1 MNKVA
6 QFLRIFVPTKQETMA
21 NIEIKIDDK
30 LYGRLCEFCKVNNIG
45 EVTEYVRKKF
55 VDGFMVDMYGDL
67 NQKMRK
73 SEPKTDNKAD
83 VNELTTETTSEFV
96 SEEPLKTDNISDNA
110 GEILTEKSKN
120 QQLNEVSESK
130 KQEDKHSQE
139 QATKKPKRNITIK

>member
-1 MNKVA
+1 M
-6 QFLRIFVPTKQETMA
+6 T
-21 NIEIKIDDK
+21 NIEITIDDK
-30 LYGRLCEFCKVNNIG
+30 LYARLCDFCKVNNIG

-73 SEPKTDNKAD
+73 SESKTDNKAD
-83 VNELTTETTSEFV
+83 VNEVTAETTSEFV

-110 GEILTEKSKN
+110 GETVTEAPQSQKIN
-120 QQLNEVSESK
+120 ITSENK
-130 KQEDKHSQE
+130 KQEDKLSQE